1 MIGIQIT
8 DEEDEIEWSLS
19 LQNLYNKLKLFV

>member
-19 LQNLYNKLKLFV
+19 LQNLYNKLNFFV